1 MDGDVHADLDS
12 ALSCPVCQ
20 TTMETRPLG
29 DGSVN
34 LCPQGHGVFLRRA
47 DLGSLVEAEQDWHRH
62 AGQHTMPMPKITADM
77 TAPPA
82 AKAPARAWVETLFA

>member
-1 MDGDVHADLDS
+1 MD
-12 ALSCPVCQ
+12 
-20 TTMETRPLG
+20 TRPLG
-29 DGSVN
+29 DGEINS
-34 LCPQGHGVFLRRA
+34 CPEGHGVFLRRA

-82 AKAPARAWVETLFA
+82 AQARRPARWVETLF